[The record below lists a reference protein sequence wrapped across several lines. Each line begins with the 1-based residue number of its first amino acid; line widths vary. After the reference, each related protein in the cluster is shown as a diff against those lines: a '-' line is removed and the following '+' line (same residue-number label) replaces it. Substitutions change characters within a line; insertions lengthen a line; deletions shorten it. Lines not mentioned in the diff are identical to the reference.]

1 MDPNSNINYCRKI
14 APMIVQFG
22 SMITYAQLII
32 CEYIDSRFE
41 QIDKRELK
49 RLQMTPILAICRE
62 EKISMKKSLYGIG
75 FVTIFSIVTN
85 LQMFWFYGIRTDIN
99 MDLNCNQTFYLWSVL
114 IPAMVIRFLVPMI
127 ILTVTNVL
135 TIRKVFTFT
144 MRKNLLN

>member
-1 MDPNSNINYCRKI
+1 MK
-14 APMIVQFG
+14 
-22 SMITYAQLII
+22 
-32 CEYIDSRFE
+32 
-41 QIDKRELK
+41 
-49 RLQMTPILAICRE
+49 PILAICRE

-99 MDLNCNQTFYLWSVL
+99 MDLNCNPTFYLWSVL

-144 MRKNLLN
+144 MRKDLLN

>member
-1 MDPNSNINYCRKI
+1 MK
-14 APMIVQFG
+14 
-22 SMITYAQLII
+22 
-32 CEYIDSRFE
+32 
-41 QIDKRELK
+41 
-49 RLQMTPILAICRE
+49 PILAICRE

-144 MRKNLLN
+144 IRKKFTKLMSFGIN